1 MSVTHRSPT
10 LQLVRSWAVA
20 GALPV
25 RSKGSSTTKSTSY
38 LQRKMVPA
46 YWGQRSRSEH
56 SCQRRWHEKT
66 WSAFDFFWLGKWWP
80 LEARNGLMAWGL
92 QMAQA
97 YLFLASCFFIHKTI
111 VLAKWGLEQN
121 SQRTKLHFFFLKL
134 KLSSQSLAK
143 HTRELAQNGSPE
155 EKESDH
161 NLLKHSIVGK
171 SSISNAGGW

>member
-121 SQRTKLHFFFLKL
+121 SQRTKLHFFFFWNWNYLHKVW
-134 KLSSQSLAK
+134 QS
-143 HTRELAQNGSPE
+143 TQ
-155 EKESDH
+155 ESWP
-161 NLLKHSIVGK
+161 KMAARK
-171 SSISNAGGW
+171 RKKATTTF